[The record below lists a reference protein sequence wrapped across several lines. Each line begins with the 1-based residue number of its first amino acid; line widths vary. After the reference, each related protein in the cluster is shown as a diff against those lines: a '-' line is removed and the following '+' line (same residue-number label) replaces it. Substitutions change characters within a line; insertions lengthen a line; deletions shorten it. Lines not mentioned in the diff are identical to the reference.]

1 MCNIWERQKFEQLW
15 HLALAMAL
23 KIIQKMMSVARSFAV
38 LTDPGLSRVGH
49 ETKIGMNMMAEERV
63 LFAGS
68 PGKQEG
74 PADSRTAL
82 QHGSCPASTRGR
94 RRVSK

>member
-23 KIIQKMMSVARSFAV
+23 KIIQKVTSVARSFAV
-38 LTDPGLSRVGH
+38 LTDPGFSRVGH
-49 ETKIGMNMMAEERV
+49 ERKIGMNMMAEECV
-63 LFAGS
+63 CL
-68 PGKQEG
+68 GKQEG
-74 PADSRTAL
+74 PADSRTAV
-82 QHGSCPASTRGR
+82 QHGSCLASTRGR